1 MLDVRTLFVVMIAT
15 CLLLAASM
23 AVAVGFRFRDGVG
36 KWTVSLLLQAMMFV
50 LFLSRGVWPDVVSVI
65 IPNTLL
71 TLCLSLQAA
80 AILEFYGRRLPV
92 WWHIAPPAA
101 IAVLLYFLM
110 ANLSARILVTAV
122 CFGGGM
128 LICALLL
135 QRLQGNND
143 RPARMVLMS
152 GFLLAA
158 ITLVVRAV
166 AMGIDRA
173 VLKDFVTPTA
183 LQGGTFLAAFAVIL
197 LTSMGFLLLQMERA
211 QESAQ
216 RLALT
221 DPLTGTF
228 NRRTFLELGAKE
240 IARTRRSKGSL
251 CLLML
256 DLDLFKRVND
266 QYGHIAGDEALKT
279 VVNALQACLRREDLL
294 VRYGGEEFCV
304 LLPEVSLDHAAL
316 LAERSRA
323 AVEAATLMYRG
334 QRIPLTISIGVALL
348 MSGTDETIEQLVS
361 RADEALY
368 SAKAAGRNRVVVYPE
383 NSTIALLS
391 RSKRR
396 NADAAAATN
405 AKTDASGN
413 EQAAS

>member
-50 LFLSRGVWPDVVSVI
+50 LFLSRGFWPDAVSVI
-65 IPNTLL
+65 VPNALL
-71 TLCLSLQAA
+71 TVCLSLQAA
-80 AILEFYGRRLPV
+80 AILEFYHRKLPV
-92 WWHIAPPAA
+92 WWHIAPPLS
-101 IAVLLYFLM
+101 IVILFSFLM
-110 ANLSARILVTAV
+110 DNLPARILVTGV

-128 LICALLL
+128 MACGLLL
-135 QRLQGNND
+135 QRLHGNND
-143 RPARMVLMS
+143 RPARMMLMA

-158 ITLVVRAV
+158 LMLFVRAV
-166 AMGIDRA
+166 AMGIDRT
-173 VLKDFVTPTA
+173 VLKDFVTPTM
-183 LQGGTFLAAFAVIL
+183 LQGATFLVAFAVIL
-197 LTSMGFLLLQMERA
+197 ITSVGFLLLQKERA
-211 QESAQ
+211 EESAQ

-266 QYGHIAGDEALKT
+266 QYGHVAGDEALKA

-323 AVEAATLMYRG
+323 AVEAAALMYRG

-396 NADAAAATN
+396 NADVAVSTN
-405 AKTDASGN
+405 AKADASGN